1 MHTHAHWAYTFI
13 YFGIGRKRD
22 GLSTRHSPAPL
33 SLWSNHRPGL
43 HRDHRGLGLHHW
55 DGRATSGHRFDG
67 RIGLETVDAA
77 EGVENACWYTSRV
90 HEGVQRACAC
100 VMRHKSK
107 LLTHAR
113 APATKR
119 KAAEMP
125 KMKTTIPCRLSLTW
139 LRKWCVCRVWRLW
152 CTRAMLPAVNRAS

>member
-1 MHTHAHWAYTFI
+1 MSLPFFI
-13 YFGIGRKRD
+13 PLAFLLAGVALQDVVVCSLRSQPIFLLPARMSAGADPRASCIERD

-67 RIGLETVDAA
+67 RLGLETVDAA
-77 EGVENACWYTSRV
+77 EGVENTCWYTSRV

-113 APATKR
+113 TRNKEEGSGDAKD
-119 KAAEMP
+119 EDND
-125 KMKTTIPCRLSLTW
+125 SL
-139 LRKWCVCRVWRLW
+139 
-152 CTRAMLPAVNRAS
+152 